1 LRISAIIPAWNEAET
16 IERAVISA
24 SEVADEVIVVDG
36 GSLDETAERAR
47 ASGARVAVTDK
58 GRGQQLDTGARIAR
72 GDVLLFLHA
81 DARLPTPARDAIG
94 CALGDPAVVGGN
106 FRVRFIPRGFWSTVF
121 SRIDDLRR
129 RRLSIYYG
137 DSAPFV
143 RRRDYEALGGFRA
156 MPIMEDY
163 DFLRRL
169 ERHGRTAYLR
179 DVEVEVS
186 ARRFATAPLRSMA
199 VWALIQILYSSGVPA
214 SRLSRLYADI
224 R

>member
-1 LRISAIIPAWNEAET
+1 VRLSAIIVAWNEAET
-16 IERAVISA
+16 IERAVAAA
-24 SEVADEVIVVDG
+24 SQVADEVIVVDG
-36 GSLDETAERAR
+36 ESPDDTAVRA
-47 ASGARVAVTDK
+47 AAAGARVIGADK
-58 GRGQQLDTGARIAR
+58 GRGQQLDAGARAAR

-81 DARLPTPARDAIG
+81 DARLPPGARDAIVD
-94 CALGDPAVVGGN
+94 ALADEAVAGGN
-106 FRVRFIPRGFWSTVF
+106 FRVRFTPSGFWSRAF
-121 SRIDDLRR
+121 SRVDDLRR
-129 RRLSIYYG
+129 QWLSIYYG

-143 RRRDYEALGGFRA
+143 RRPVYDALGGFRA

-186 ARRFATAPLRSMA
+186 ARRFATAPFRSMA
-199 VWALIQILYSSGVPA
+199 VWALIQVLYSAGVSA
-214 SRLSRLYADI
+214 TRLSRLYADI